1 MNYIFQLAII
11 FGISFIGELLNALL
25 PLPVPASVYGLVIL
39 FLLLC
44 TKIVKLEQVE
54 NVSEYLMAIMPIF
67 FIEPTVGIMNS
78 YGLVKGNILALFI
91 ACFLSFVAVIAV
103 TGLVSQTMIRRK
115 HKKQSKYECGLNDE
129 NNQANMRNN
138 GVGISK
144 ERGDVAK

>member
-54 NVSEYLMAIMPIF
+54 TVSEYLMAIMPLF

-91 ACFLSFVAVIAV
+91 ACFLSFVAVVAV
-103 TGLVSQTMIRRK
+103 TGLVSQTIIRWN
-115 HKKQSKYECGLNDE
+115 HKKQSNVIDAESTADRMNRNLDELNRKGE
-129 NNQANMRNN
+129 M
-138 GVGISK
+138 
-144 ERGDVAK
+144 

>member
-11 FGISFIGELLNALL
+11 FGISFVGEVLNALL

-54 NVSEYLMAIMPIF
+54 TVSEYLMAIMPLF

-78 YGLVKGNILALFI
+78 YGLVKGNILTLFV
-91 ACFLSFVAVIAV
+91 ACFLSFVAVMGV
-103 TGLVSQTMIRRK
+103 TGVVSQAIIRFQ
-115 HKKQSKYECGLNDE
+115 KKKRTEEKVID
-129 NNQANMRNN
+129 
-138 GVGISK
+138 K
-144 ERGDVAK
+144 EVDKRGGN

>member
-11 FGISFIGELLNALL
+11 FGISFLGELLNALL

-54 NVSEYLMAIMPIF
+54 TVSEYLMAIMPLF

-78 YGLVKGNILALFI
+78 YGLVKGNILSLFI
-91 ACFLSFVAVIAV
+91 ACFLAFAAVIAV
-103 TGLVSQTMIRRK
+103 TGLVSQSIIRMKRK
-115 HKKQSKYECGLNDE
+115 KKGESEGE
-129 NNQANMRNN
+129 NKKGRSGVANFDNIEPEGRK
-138 GVGISK
+138 IK
-144 ERGDVAK
+144 